1 MGNNILN
8 DLNCW
13 IGEDEEVN
21 VDDIFERIAP
31 HYPGLTKNE
40 LIAEAI
46 KGNFLCRSI
55 DDGPEMLKKKPKEP
69 APLPPNK
76 NPNFQT
82 KVIRIPLP
90 PDKKE

>member
-1 MGNNILN
+1 MEYNILDDVN
-8 DLNCW
+8 YL
-13 IGEDEEVN
+13 IGDEEVN

-46 KGNFLCRSI
+46 KGNFSCRSI
-55 DDGPEMLKKKPKEP
+55 DNGPEMLKKTPKEP
-69 APLPPNK
+69 ATLPPNK

-82 KVIRIPLP
+82 KAIRIPLP

>member
-1 MGNNILN
+1 MEYNIGD
-8 DLNCW
+8 DLNYL
-13 IGEDEEVN
+13 IGDEEVN

-55 DDGPEMLKKKPKEP
+55 NDGPEMLKKPKEP
-69 APLPPNK
+69 DPLPSNK

-82 KVIRIPLP
+82 KAIRIPLP